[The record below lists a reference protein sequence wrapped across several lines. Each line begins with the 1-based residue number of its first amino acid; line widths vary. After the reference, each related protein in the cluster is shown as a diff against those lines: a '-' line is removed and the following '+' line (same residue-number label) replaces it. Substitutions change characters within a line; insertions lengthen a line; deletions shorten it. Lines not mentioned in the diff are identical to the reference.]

1 MILIGVSFVPKCLL
15 VRKCLF
21 IQFNESFAKAPV
33 FIEPIFV
40 KNNFEFRSKDDPF
53 PYFHR
58 YELVGTVPVAF
69 KAFKGSC

>member
-15 VRKCLF
+15 VRKRLF

-53 PYFHR
+53 P
-58 YELVGTVPVAF
+58 
-69 KAFKGSC
+69 